1 MWFTRVSID
10 HPILSVM
17 AMLALIVLGAFSY
30 SRLQVEEFPD
40 VKFPVIVIS
49 TTYKGASAEVVES
62 DISRKVEEAL
72 STSAG
77 LKNLY
82 SYSYQGRSVVVA
94 EFHLRVNPE
103 IAVQDVR
110 EKIAVVKAT
119 LRKEIDE
126 PIISRINPDDRPL
139 VSIAITSDHLPL
151 RELTTRAEH
160 YFRKQYQ
167 MITGVGQVNVI
178 GGIRREI
185 HVLVRSDAM
194 RNFGVGVEQI
204 IRSLRDE
211 NQDIAAGTLVLH
223 TQERQVEIHSRLQT
237 PQAFANIVVAK
248 RGDTPVLL
256 GQLALIVDGEAQRE
270 TISRVNGK
278 HAITIDVLKAHEGNA
293 IETAALIRK
302 RTAELVKELSSEGI
316 HFAIIN
322 DTSVSVKNALHS
334 VRNNLIEGIVLTVF
348 IVFLFLG
355 SWRSTVITAVTLPV
369 AVLGTFWFFLL
380 AGFTINLI
388 TLLAL
393 SLSIGLL
400 VDDAIVVRDNI
411 VRHAAMGKTAYQAAM
426 DGTREIALA
435 VFATT
440 MTVVAVFLPIG
451 FMGGIIGRFFASFGL
466 TVTVAVLLSMLV
478 SFTLDPMLSSIW
490 GNPTTNLPSQRGWF
504 RYPLEHFGR
513 LLDSLSLWY
522 VKFTQWSLGH
532 RQIIIAIAGGAS
544 VSGMLLL
551 IVVEKEFIPQA
562 DMSHL
567 QVRFDVMEGAS
578 LEYTEAKLA
587 QVESALHEFPGVM
600 GMYSNVNIIG
610 SFGKN
615 AVNVDIQFMPRAERS
630 QSIHDLI
637 PLLRERLKRI
647 GGISIKGISIP
658 GGPTGSSK
666 PIYLSLK
673 GKDFG
678 ELSRITDSI
687 IPRLSEISGIVDLD
701 TSLRAT
707 KPTLLVEMHRDTLAR
722 VGLSSNGVGN
732 TIRALIADDTA
743 TTWLSPEGDVYDVK
757 VKLASGGHITR
768 EDVEQLPFASSS
780 LEQATGRPIMI
791 PLKHVANLRDVEGP
805 SQINRRS
812 LLREVAITANLDGR
826 SLGAVSADIEKII
839 ATTVLP
845 AGYHLEIS
853 GASEDM
859 AESASYALSALLLGI
874 LFIYMILA
882 SQFDSL
888 LQPFAIMLSIPLTL
902 VGVALALVLAGS
914 TLNIFSMIGI
924 IMLMGLVTKNAILLV
939 DFINKA
945 RKNGSDRTTAI
956 LEAAR
961 IRLRPILMTT
971 FAMVFGM
978 LPLAFT
984 FGEGAEQRAPMA
996 HAIIGGVIA
1005 SSLLTLVVIPVVFTY
1020 CDDIGTKA
1028 RHLLRKRKQV
1038 Q

>member
-1 MWFTRVSID
+1 MWFTRVSIEN
-10 HPILSVM
+10 PVFASM

-40 VKFPVIVIS
+40 VKFPVVVVS
-49 TTYKGASAEVVES
+49 TTYTGASAEIVES

-82 SYSYQGRSVVVA
+82 SYSYQGRSVVIA
-94 EFHLRVNPE
+94 EFHLSVSPE

-110 EKIAVVKAT
+110 EKIAVIKAT

-126 PIISRINPDDRPL
+126 PIISRINPDDRPI

-151 RELTTRAEH
+151 HALTTRAEQ
-160 YFRKQYQ
+160 YLRKQYQ
-167 MITGVGQVNVI
+167 MLTGVGQVNVI

-185 HVLVRSDAM
+185 HILVRSDAL
-194 RNFGVGVEQI
+194 RNFGIGVEQI

-211 NQDIAAGTLVLH
+211 NQDMPAGALVLH
-223 TQERQVEIHSRLQT
+223 TQEKQVVLHSRLQT
-237 PQAFANIVVAK
+237 PQAFADIVVAK
-248 RGDTPVLL
+248 RGDTPILL
-256 GQLALIVDGEAQRE
+256 GQLALVVDAEAKRD
-270 TISRVNGK
+270 TLSRVNGK
-278 HAITIDVLKAHEGNA
+278 PAITLDILKGHQGNT
-293 IETAALIRK
+293 IETADLIRS
-302 RTAELVKELSSEGI
+302 RTTELAKELALEDI
-316 HFAIIN
+316 HVAVIR
-322 DTSVSVKNALHS
+322 DMSVSVKNALHS
-334 VRNNLIEGIVLTVF
+334 VRNTLIEGLVLTVF

-355 SWRSTVITAVTLPV
+355 SWRSTVITGMTLPV
-369 AVLGTFWFFLL
+369 AVLGTFWFLLL

-393 SLSIGLL
+393 SLCIGLL
-400 VDDAIVVRDNI
+400 VDDAIVVRENI
-411 VRHAAMGKTAYQAAM
+411 VRHLAMGKTAYQAAM

-440 MTVVAVFLPIG
+440 MSVVAVFLPVG

-490 GNPTTNLPSQRGWF
+490 GNPTTSLPSQRGWL
-504 RYPLEHFGR
+504 RYPLERFER

-522 VKFTQWSLGH
+522 MQLTRWSLEY
-532 RQIIIAIAGGAS
+532 RKTVISIAGCAS
-544 VSGMLLL
+544 VAGMLLF
-551 IVVEKEFIPQA
+551 IVVGKEFIPQA

-567 QVRFDVMEGAS
+567 QVRFNVLEGAS

-587 QVESALHEFPGVM
+587 QVESALHEFPEVM
-600 GMYSNVNIIG
+600 ETYASVNVSG
-610 SFGKN
+610 AVGKN
-615 AVNVDIQFMPRAERS
+615 AAIIDIQFIPRAQRS
-630 QSIHDLI
+630 QSLNNLI
-637 PLLRERLKRI
+637 PFLRKRLKSI
-647 GGISIKGISIP
+647 SGISVKGIIIP
-658 GGPTGSSK
+658 GGPTGANK
-666 PIYLSLK
+666 PIYLSLQ
-673 GKDFG
+673 GKDFS
-678 ELSRITDSI
+678 ELKRITDSVI
-687 IPRLSEISGIVDLD
+687 SRLGQIPGIVDLD
-701 TSLRAT
+701 TSLRSA
-707 KPTLLVEMHRDTLAR
+707 KPTLFVDIHRDTLAR
-722 VGLSSNGVGN
+722 VGLSTNSIGN

-743 TTWLSPEGDVYDVK
+743 TSWLSPEGDIYDVK
-757 VKLASGGHITR
+757 VKLASGGRITR
-768 EDVEQLPFASSS
+768 EDVEQLPFQSSNI
-780 LEQATGRPIMI
+780 EPKTGRPIMI
-791 PLKHVANLRDVEGP
+791 PLKQVANLRDVESL

-812 LLREVAITANLDGR
+812 LLREVAITANLDSR
-826 SLGAVSADIEKII
+826 SLGSVSADIEKII
-839 ATTVLP
+839 AATTLP
-845 AGYHLEIS
+845 PGYRLEVG

-859 AESASYALSALLLGI
+859 AESAGYALSALLLGI

-882 SQFDSL
+882 SQFGSL
-888 LQPFAIMLSIPLTL
+888 LQPFAIMLSLPLSL
-902 VGVALALVLAGS
+902 IGVALALVAAGS

-924 IMLMGLVTKNAILLV
+924 IMLMGLVTKNAIMLV

-978 LPLAFT
+978 FPLAFT
-984 FGEGAEQRAPMA
+984 LGEGAEQLAPMA

-1005 SSLLTLVVIPVVFTY
+1005 STLLTLIVIPVVFTF

-1028 RHLLRKRKQV
+1028 RVMLQNRM
-1038 Q
+1038 